1 MGAGPPPP
9 RYAREPLSAK
19 VLSPPRRTGRSAQ
32 RISQRQDRLVHGHAD
47 ERESALFLAWSCPR
61 SSPARF
67 ATSTSAHARL
77 NCSTAPRLVCA
88 LGHGCAGDRAGV
100 VGGEPERGS
109 LEYRGEGGD
118 GELAVGEPA
127 AQRVEDGGEEQ
138 FDVADVGRVG
148 SVEHG

>member
-1 MGAGPPPP
+1 MRASCCLL
-9 RYAREPLSAK
+9 RHY
-19 VLSPPRRTGRSAQ
+19 VPPRRTGRSAHG
-32 RISQRQDRLVHGHAD
+32 SPSDRTGWFHGHAD

-100 VGGEPERGS
+100 VGGEPEGGS
-109 LEYRGEGGD
+109 LEYREEVGD

-127 AQRVEDGGEEQ
+127 EQRVEDVGE
-138 FDVADVGRVG
+138 
-148 SVEHG
+148 